1 MVALCPHPTPEATPM
16 APILFSTLLLV
27 PPVSQIAPLAFKEAY
42 TCLGPG
48 KGRHR
53 RVAHARR
60 AARGEK
66 R

>member
-1 MVALCPHPTPEATPM
+1 M

-53 RVAHARR
+53 RVAPARR